1 MKIQGPAHVVG
12 DNVDTD
18 VIIPGRYC
26 NLTDPKE
33 LAPHC
38 LEDLDPTLAKKVRP
52 GSLLFAGEN
61 FGCGSS
67 REVAPITLK
76 AAGFAAVVAKSFAR
90 IFFRN
95 AINIGLPIFECAAAA
110 EEAQSGD
117 EFEIEGET
125 GAIRNRT
132 RGKDYRAA
140 ALPKEVRAIVEAGGL
155 IEYVKRRTAA
165 TTSPSS
171 GSPR

>member
-1 MKIQGPAHVVG
+1 MKLRGAAHVVG

-26 NLTDPKE
+26 NLTDPKD

-38 LEDLDPTLAKKVRP
+38 LEDLDPALAKRIRP
-52 GSLLFAGEN
+52 GDLLVGGEN

-76 AAGFAAVVAKSFAR
+76 AAGLAAVVAKSFAR

-110 EEAQSGD
+110 EEARPGD
-117 EFEIEGET
+117 VLEIDGET
-125 GAIRNRT
+125 GTIRNPTLGR
-132 RGKDYRAA
+132 DYRAE
-140 ALPKEVRAIVEAGGL
+140 ALPPEVRAIVEAGGL
-155 IEYVKRRTAA
+155 IEYVRRRTAGAAGAA
-165 TTSPSS
+165 TA
-171 GSPR
+171 